1 MIVVPDAGPLIYLGG
16 AGHLDLLRRLY
27 TEVVVPRIVLDEVV
41 VAGAGMTGADAVAA
55 AHWLRIEDVAP
66 DPDLLDVLDR
76 GEAAALPLA
85 ARLMAT
91 LLVDDSAA
99 RAIAG
104 ARGIRVVGT
113 IGLLLQAKR
122 REYLTAVGPV
132 IAQMEQLGNVPVR
145 ATSRGSRPARWR
157 GRLNKFR
164 AE

>member
-1 MIVVPDAGPLIYLGG
+1 LIVVPDAL
-16 AGHLDLLRRLY
+16 AAHLPGRSRTPDLLHRLY

-66 DPDLLDVLDR
+66 DPDLLEVLDR

-85 ARLMAT
+85 ARLLAT
-91 LLVDDSAA
+91 LLVDDGAA

-113 IGLLLQAKR
+113 IGLLLRAKR
-122 REYLTAVGPV
+122 KQYLAAVGPV
-132 IAQMEQLGNVPVR
+132 IAQMDQLGMYVSERLREEVVR
-145 ATSRGSRPARWR
+145 LAGDD
-157 GRLNKFR
+157 G
-164 AE
+164 